1 MTYRAVVRFPRSRP
15 HLRALPLV
23 LTLLLAPCYVAA
35 VTPATSAD
43 AAGAPLA
50 AAKRT
55 DLRQID
61 YRQFDSGAELRTGTG
76 DGIRVARGRLR
87 IATATAERR
96 LGGTSYEQATWDSPW
111 VEPGFAFTELIPS
124 WSATTPGDSFVEIRV
139 RGRNAAGALSSWDL
153 MGRWAKSDRFLER
166 RTFGSQA
173 DDLADVN
180 VDTWRAPGGLTA
192 YQLRATLVRKAGTT
206 RNPGIDTIGA
216 VASRLPSDAGTTSKP
231 GPGRGIVLD
240 VPRFS
245 QMIHGGQ
252 YPQYDN
258 GGEAW
263 CSPTSTSM
271 VLGYYD
277 SLPGAKSYRWVPD
290 GYQDP
295 WVAYAARMTYDYK
308 YDGTGNWPFNTAY
321 AAPRVGKAFVTRL
334 RSLREAEKFIAAG
347 IPLIASITFGSGQL
361 TGAPISSTNGHLLVI
376 VGFTED
382 GDVVVNDPAGRDS
395 SAVRRTYDRA
405 QFERAW
411 LPRSGGLVYVI
422 RDSAHP
428 LPEGNQTNW

>member
-15 HLRALPLV
+15 PLRALPLV

-35 VTPATSAD
+35 VTPATSAE

-50 AAKRT
+50 AAKRS
-55 DLRQID
+55 DVRQID

-76 DGIRVARGRLR
+76 DGTRVARGRLR
-87 IATATAERR
+87 IAAATSERR
-96 LGGTSYEQATWDSPW
+96 LGGTRYEQATWDSPW
-111 VEPGFAFTELIPS
+111 VEPGFSFTELIPS
-124 WSATTPGDSFVEIRV
+124 WSATTPGNSFVEIRV

-153 MGRWAKSDRFLER
+153 MGRWAKSDRFVER

-173 DDLADVN
+173 DDLANVN

-206 RNPGIDTIGA
+206 RNPGFDTIGA

-245 QMIHGGQ
+245 QMIHGGR

-277 SLPGAKSYRWVPD
+277 SLPGAKSYRWVPE

-295 WVAYAARMTYDYK
+295 WVAYAARMTYDYT
-308 YDGTGNWPFNTAY
+308 YEGTGNWPFNTAY

-347 IPLIASITFGSGQL
+347 IPLIASITFSSGQL
-361 TGAPISSTNGHLLVI
+361 TGAPISSTAGHLLVI

-422 RDSAHP
+422 RDGAHP
-428 LPEGNQTNW
+428 LPEGNQSNW